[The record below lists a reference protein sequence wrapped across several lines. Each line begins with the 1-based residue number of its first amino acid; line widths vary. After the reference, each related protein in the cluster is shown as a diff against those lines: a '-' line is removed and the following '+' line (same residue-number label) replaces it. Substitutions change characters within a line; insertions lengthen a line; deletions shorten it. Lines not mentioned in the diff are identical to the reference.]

1 MLMELT
7 EGQLIEMY
15 EEALNEGEEI
25 RIGTL
30 TYLPAEVLKA
40 VDPIAYRT
48 GLSDYAD
55 SLIRDGY
62 QVEGYN

>member
-25 RIGTL
+25 KIGTL

-55 SLIRDGY
+55 FLIRDGY

>member
-1 MLMELT
+1 MLLAIT
-7 EGQLIEMY
+7 EAQLVEMY
-15 EEALNEGEEI
+15 DEALDEYGEVKI
-25 RIGTL
+25 STL
-30 TYLPAEVLKA
+30 TYSASQVLKA

-62 QVEGYN
+62 EVEGYN

>member
-1 MLMELT
+1 MIMELT

-25 RIGTL
+25 KIGTL

-55 SLIRDGY
+55 FLIRDGY